1 MDLKVEVQISERVGL
16 QYRAFD
22 VSVPI
27 SLDCLYC
34 QHIVSRISQIF
45 LQRSVNIARDIYNS
59 LNKV

>member
-1 MDLKVEVQISERVGL
+1 MDLKVEVRISERVGL

-22 VSVPI
+22 VSVSI

-34 QHIVSRISQIF
+34 LHIVSRISQIF
-45 LQRSVNIARDIYNS
+45 LERSVNIARDIYNS